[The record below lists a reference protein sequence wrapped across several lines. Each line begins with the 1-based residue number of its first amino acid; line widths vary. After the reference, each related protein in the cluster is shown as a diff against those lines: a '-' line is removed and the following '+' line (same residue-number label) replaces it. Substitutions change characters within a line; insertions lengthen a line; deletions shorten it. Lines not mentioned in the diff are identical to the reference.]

1 MAAEMAVEIM
11 AQEEIQTEDRQAIV
25 QEDHA
30 SEKEAHQETA
40 LKEGLMVVTVR
51 RDAPTETVRKEGH
64 TEESVRRDVH
74 MASVQREGLMAI
86 AQSAAKDVLTVTA
99 PREDHTASVRR
110 DVLMENAQRDA
121 LTVTGQKEEATEQE
135 GLAQERTSTTSA
147 TRMRAA
153 SER

>member
-51 RDAPTETVRKEGH
+51 RDAPTETVLKEGL

-74 MASVQREGLMAI
+74 MASVQREDLMVSAQKEGLMAS
-86 AQSAAKDVLTVTA
+86 ALSAAKDVHTVTA

-110 DVLMENAQRDA
+110 DVLM
-121 LTVTGQKEEATEQE
+121 VTGQKEEATEQE
-135 GLAQERTSTTSA
+135 DLAQERTSTTSA
-147 TRMRAA
+147 TKMRAA

>member
-51 RDAPTETVRKEGH
+51 RDAPTETVRKEGL

-74 MASVQREGLMAI
+74 MASVRREELME
-86 AQSAAKDVLTVTA
+86 SALSVAKDAHTATA
-99 PREDHTASVRR
+99 PREDHMASVRR

-121 LTVTGQKEEATEQE
+121 HMVTGQKEEAMELE
-135 GLAQERTSTTSA
+135 DLVQERTSTTSA

>member
-25 QEDHA
+25 REDRA

-40 LKEGLMVVTVR
+40 LREGLMVVTVL
-51 RDAPTETVRKEGH
+51 RDAPTETVLKEGH

-74 MASVQREGLMAI
+74 TASVQREGLMVS
-86 AQSAAKDVLTVTA
+86 AQSAAKDAHTVTA
-99 PREDHTASVRR
+99 QREGHTASVRR
-110 DVLMENAQRDA
+110 DVLMESVQRGA
-121 LTVTGQKEEATEQE
+121 HMVTGRKEEATEQE
-135 GLAQERTSTTSA
+135 GLVQGRTSTTSA
-147 TRMRAA
+147 TKMRAA

>member
-1 MAAEMAVEIM
+1 
-11 AQEEIQTEDRQAIV
+11 
-25 QEDHA
+25 
-30 SEKEAHQETA
+30 
-40 LKEGLMVVTVR
+40 MVVTVR
-51 RDAPTETVRKEGH
+51 RDAPTETVLKEGH

-74 MASVQREGLMAI
+74 MASVQREGLMAS
-86 AQSAAKDVLTVTA
+86 AQ
-99 PREDHTASVRR
+99 SVRR

-121 LTVTGQKEEATEQE
+121 LMVTGQKEEATEQE

>member
-25 QEDHA
+25 REDRA

-40 LKEGLMVVTVR
+40 LREGLMVVTVL
-51 RDAPTETVRKEGH
+51 RDAPTETVLKEGL

-74 MASVQREGLMAI
+74 MASVQREDLMVSAQKEGLMAS
-86 AQSAAKDVLTVTA
+86 ALSAAKDVHTVTA

-110 DVLMENAQRDA
+110 DVLM
-121 LTVTGQKEEATEQE
+121 VTGQKEEATEQE

-147 TRMRAA
+147 TKMRAA